1 MTPAFNPHTTP
12 TRLMGVLA
20 ENFRTWPGAVR
31 SSHPQGS
38 FSAWGKHAATIIA
51 NHDLEQQF
59 GDKSPLG
66 RIYDLD
72 GYIFLLGVGHGNNT
86 SLHLAEER
94 MQNPKRGPQG
104 SAMMVDGVRRW
115 VTFETVDYDAD
126 DFVQIGTEYE
136 ITHPDAVQIGT
147 LGKATV
153 RFMRQRPLVDFALD
167 WLNTHRT
174 QDKKVV

>member
-1 MTPAFNPHTTP
+1 
-12 TRLMGVLA
+12 
-20 ENFRTWPGAVR
+20 
-31 SSHPQGS
+31 
-38 FSAWGKHAATIIA
+38 
-51 NHDLEQQF
+51 
-59 GDKSPLG
+59 
-66 RIYDLD
+66 
-72 GYIFLLGVGHGNNT
+72 VGHGNNT

-136 ITHPDAVQIGT
+136 INHPDAVQIGT